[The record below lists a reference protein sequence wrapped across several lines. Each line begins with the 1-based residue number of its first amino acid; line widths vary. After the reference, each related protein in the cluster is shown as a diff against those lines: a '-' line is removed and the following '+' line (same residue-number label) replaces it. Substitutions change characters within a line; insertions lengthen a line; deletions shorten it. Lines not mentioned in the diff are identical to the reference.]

1 MLQLWRF
8 VYVQR
13 LILSYYAVLPG
24 GGGALSVAPRPS
36 VCPRDVHG
44 LDSSMDWIGL
54 DWIGLDWT
62 GLDWVEFW
70 RMLRGLD
77 WIGSDDCYVHFF
89 DFEP

>member
-1 MLQLWRF
+1 M
-8 VYVQR
+8 
-13 LILSYYAVLPG
+13 
-24 GGGALSVAPRPS
+24 
-36 VCPRDVHG
+36 
-44 LDSSMDWIGL
+44 SMDWIHPWIGL